1 MTTERITPDEW
12 RVNELVNDALF
23 AYAELAELDPKHWR
37 DREQIEDL
45 NKSREQDASGL
56 TTFMMLRGL
65 VDHFIREESF
75 TAHSVMYERE
85 RFDRRVEQIRRV
97 LDMVERPEV
106 VGLIEQFQDELRRMA
121 DYYGVPEGEARET
134 FEKWIQDKYALAYVR
149 RNALRSIETLQPFQF
164 TQGDPDRQE
173 LKLHRSVYEW
183 WNVNSLVAGLATQ
196 PVPGV
201 SLNLI
206 RDPEQLCASYFLF
219 AVRNGE
225 TITVL
230 TDREEGPHPDFYR
243 MSRRPGR
250 TLEARMERHHF
261 PYQLLEAEPIYS
273 RGGSVVDYVAKERT
287 WMKGKLVPYNTA
299 AIKLASVGELDADQV
314 IWLGLVLQL
323 IADRYGRQNLLLPE
337 LAYTGEMVAEPEV
350 LLGPEAGL
358 VRRGVYRPLQVEP
371 LTREN
376 VTREA
381 TAYQWEREA
390 TGFHEWMI
398 ERYGHLVPESALNPV
413 GDEQRKLLSD
423 GSADELGLTKT
434 RQNFWYE
441 HADEKKK
448 KEIEEEHSLKTLSP
462 VTFGTKD
469 KLERDRQWVARVNQA
484 KLVQYH
490 ANKEYEA
497 TRDETYAWCRERM
510 EARRERIFE
519 AAARGEW
526 WMTVREFEHRIH
538 SDGKLQ
544 EGRKK
549 QIVHQTVGKT
559 WDYYASGYRQPLLL
573 GGWQDRPFRWTCA
586 VYPATTA
593 TIFTVL
599 RPPTPEA
606 IAEIFG
612 VKVAELPFG
621 LQHWYEHEP
630 YDGNSILDRLDPS
643 DWVMHN
649 PWCQQWS
656 GADESPFNPKVYVT
670 LSRTAANEIRK
681 RLGLPLKN
689 WKELEKKDD

>member
-1 MTTERITPDEW
+1 MTDRITPDEA

-23 AYAELAELDPKHWR
+23 AYADLAALDPKHWDDSR
-37 DREQIEDL
+37 QIEEL
-45 NKSREQDASGL
+45 NKSREQDPSGL

-65 VDHFIREESF
+65 VDHFIREETF
-75 TAHSVMYERE
+75 TAYDVMYKRKK
-85 RFDRRVEQIRRV
+85 FDRRVTQIRRV

-106 VGLIEQFQDELRRMA
+106 VGLIEEFQAELRRMA
-121 DYYGVPEGEARET
+121 DYYGVPEGKARKE

-149 RNALRSIETLQPFQF
+149 RNALRSMETLQPFQF
-164 TQGDPDRQE
+164 TQGEPDRQD
-173 LKLHRSVYEW
+173 LKIHRSVYEW

-206 RDPEQLCASYFLF
+206 RDPEQLCASYFLL

-273 RGGSVVDYVAKERT
+273 RSGSVINYVEKERT
-287 WMKGKLVPYNTA
+287 WMKGKLVAYNTA
-299 AIKLASVGELDADQV
+299 AIKLASIGELDADQI

-323 IADRYGRQNLLLPE
+323 IADRYGRRNLLLPE
-337 LAYTGEMVAEPEV
+337 LAYTGEMVAEPEA
-350 LLGPEAGL
+350 LIGPEAGI
-358 VRRGVYRPLQVEP
+358 VRRGLYQPLQVAP
-371 LTREN
+371 LTRED
-376 VTREA
+376 VTREK
-381 TAYQWEREA
+381 TAHQWEREA

-398 ERYGHLVPESALNPV
+398 ERYGEQVPESALNPV
-413 GDEQRKLLSD
+413 GDAQRKLLTEA
-423 GSADELGLTKT
+423 SADELGLTK
-434 RQNFWYE
+434 RREDFWYK
-441 HADEKKK
+441 HSDEKKRE
-448 KEIEEEHSLKTLSP
+448 EIEEQHGLKTLSP

-490 ANKEYEA
+490 ANEEYER
-497 TRDETYAWCRERM
+497 TRDETYEWCRERLKV
-510 EARRERIFE
+510 RRERILE

-526 WMTVREFEHRIH
+526 WMSVREFEHEIH
-538 SDGKLQ
+538 SAGKLRPA
-544 EGRKK
+544 RK
-549 QIVHQTVGKT
+549 QQVIRQFVGKSWSWYDGRT
-559 WDYYASGYRQPLLL
+559 ELVL
-573 GGWQDRPFRWTCA
+573 GGWKERPFRYTCA
-586 VYPATTA
+586 VYPETTA
-593 TIFTVL
+593 TIFTKIT
-599 RPPTPEA
+599 PPTPEA
-606 IAEIFG
+606 IAELFG
-612 VKVAELPFG
+612 VKVEELPVG
-621 LQHWYEHEP
+621 LQHWYLHEP

-643 DWVMHN
+643 DWVLRN
-649 PWCQQWS
+649 PWCEEYS
-656 GADESPFNPKVYVT
+656 GADGAPFRPQVYVT

-689 WKELEKKDD
+689 WKELEKKDE